1 MNFHRLVLSAALLAC
16 VGGLLSV
23 GRAGEAGQRSRR
35 SAIVQ
40 AVERAKPAVVNIH
53 SERSARGPAAI
64 DELFA
69 NSPSQNRTNGMGT
82 GIVID
87 PRGYIVTN
95 HHVVEEV
102 SIIRCRLSDGAAHIA
117 RVLARDREH
126 DLALLKIDSA
136 KPLQTLPLATSA
148 DLMIGE
154 TVVAIGNAY
163 GYEHTV
169 TVGIISAL
177 KRDVV
182 LNKDVSYKSLIQ
194 TDASI
199 NPGNSGGP
207 LLNIDGEVIGVNV
220 AIRAGAQGISFAI
233 PVDQMVQV
241 VGDLLASRRKN
252 ELTPGLFCRN
262 RVDLTKDAPRFLEV
276 ERVLAEGPAAKA
288 GIKNGDVILQAGGLA
303 AASTIDFERALI
315 DLKPGETL
323 PLRIRRGEAELGI
336 ALKLEGVTP
345 PPAVSVAD
353 RAWRQ
358 FGFKL
363 ASAGIELVN
372 LSNPT
377 LRGGMM
383 VTEVDPDSPAAKAG
397 IRAGDI
403 LVGLHKWETISPE
416 NVAYILNHAEL
427 GSFYPLKFYVLRGT
441 QLHQGTLQ
449 QPE

>member
-1 MNFHRLVLSAALLAC
+1 MTFHRLVVSAALLAC
-16 VGGLLSV
+16 FSVLLSRGV
-23 GRAGEAGQRSRR
+23 SEVNPRSRR

-53 SERSARGPAAI
+53 SERSARGPASI
-64 DELFA
+64 EELFA
-69 NSPSQNRTNGMGT
+69 NNPSQNRTNGMGT

-95 HHVVEEV
+95 QHVVEDV
-102 SIIRCRLSDGAAHIA
+102 NVIRCRLHDGAAHIA
-117 RVLARDREH
+117 RVIARDKEH
-126 DLALLKIDSA
+126 DLALLKIEPA
-136 KPLQTLPLATSA
+136 KPLATLTIATSA
-148 DLMIGE
+148 DLMLGE

-182 LNKDVSYKSLIQ
+182 LNKDISYKQLIQ

-207 LLNIDGEVIGVNV
+207 LLNIDGELVGVNV

-241 VGDLLASRRKN
+241 VGDLLAGRRKH

-262 RVDLTKDAPRFLEV
+262 RIDLLKDSPRYLEV
-276 ERVLAEGPAAKA
+276 ERVLPEGPAAKA

-303 AASTIDFERALI
+303 ATTTIDFERALL
-315 DLKPGETL
+315 DLKAGETL

-336 ALKLEGVTP
+336 ALKLEGVAP
-345 PPAVSVAD
+345 PPAVTVAD
-353 RAWRQ
+353 RAWKQ

-383 VTEVDPDSPAAKAG
+383 VTEVESDSPAAKSG

-403 LVGLHKWETISPE
+403 LVGLHKWETISMD
-416 NVAYILNHAEL
+416 NVAYVLNHADL
-427 GSFYPLKFYVLRGT
+427 TSFYPLKFFVLRGT
-441 QLHQGTLQ
+441 QLHQGTLPA
-449 QPE
+449 PE